1 MKKLFYILSILFSI
15 VLMQACNK
23 SIVERNTE
31 FAPLDPLKTDV
42 NAGDWKPILLTGPTE
57 FPVAAPAVTTAAA
70 YVSDIN
76 EIKGWQRNLNQTQR
90 NSIAYWSVGAVLRWN
105 EIMREL
111 VAKHNIPPYQNAD
124 GSYPFPSAA
133 NPFAYPI
140 FPFSNPPYAARAY
153 AYVAAAQYDAL
164 VASFYYKKLYNRK
177 APYKIDAGVQALLP
191 QNDLGSYPSEDAAV
205 VGATVEL
212 LKLLF
217 PADLNYIQQ
226 KADEHKLYR
235 ILAGANVRS
244 DMEAGELLGR
254 AVAQKFTA
262 RARTD
267 RAGAAIGTATLWAQM
282 EAQTA
287 ATGEMPWISQDL
299 PKRPPMLP
307 LFGKVK
313 TFLFDSL
320 TMVTEISSQPPP
332 STNSLQF
339 KKEAEEVL
347 YYAKNYDRNRIE
359 IVHFWADGVNTY
371 TPPGHWNAIA
381 AEDFVKQ
388 RFSEVRWAR
397 NMALLNMSLMDA
409 AIVCWNTK
417 YKYFN
422 PRPSQFNTEIKTWT
436 GLPNF
441 PSYTSGHST
450 FSGAA
455 STVLGYIIPA
465 KAAAYNDMA
474 KQASI
479 SRLYGAIHYRSD
491 CDSGLVC
498 GNKVGSFAIARGLTD
513 GADF

>member
-1 MKKLFYILSILFSI
+1 MKQFLNLLTVLFAIVILQS
-15 VLMQACNK
+15 CNK
-23 SIVERNTE
+23 SIVERNLE
-31 FAPLDPLKTDV
+31 FDALDPIKTDV
-42 NAGDWKPILLTGPTE
+42 NSGTWKPILLTGPTE
-57 FPVAAPAVTTAAA
+57 FAVPAPAATTTPA
-70 YVSDIN
+70 YIADIN
-76 EIKGWQRNLNQTQR
+76 EIKGWQRNLNQTQM
-90 NSIAYWSVGAVLRWN
+90 NSIRYWSAGAVLRWN
-105 EIMREL
+105 EILREL
-111 VAKHNIPPYQNAD
+111 VARHNIPPYQNAD
-124 GSYPFPSAA
+124 GTYPIPSAA
-133 NPFAYPI
+133 NPFAYPS
-140 FPFSNPPYAARAY
+140 FPFSTPPYAARAY
-153 AYVAAAQYDAL
+153 AYVTAAQYDAL
-164 VASFYYKKLYNRK
+164 VATFYYKKLYNRL
-177 APYKIDAGVQALLP
+177 APYKIDGGVHALVP
-191 QNDLGSYPSEDAAV
+191 QNELGSYPSEDAAV

-217 PADLNYIQQ
+217 PADLGYIQQ

-235 ILAGANVRS
+235 IMAGANVRS
-244 DMEAGELLGR
+244 DIEAGETLGKV
-254 AVAQKFTA
+254 VAQKFTA

-267 RAGAAIGTATLWAQM
+267 RAGAAIGTAALWAQM
-282 EAQTA
+282 ESQTA
-287 ATGEMPWISQDL
+287 ATGEMPWISRDL

-320 TMVTEISSQPPP
+320 TMVTSISALAPP
-332 STNSLQF
+332 STNSVQF
-339 KKEAEEVL
+339 KKEADEVL
-347 YYAKNYDRNRIE
+347 YYSKNYDRNRVE

-381 AEDFVKQ
+381 SEDFVKQ

-409 AIVCWNTK
+409 AIVCWDTK

-436 GLPNF
+436 GIPNF

-455 STVLGYIIPA
+455 STILGYIIPA
-465 KAAAYNDMA
+465 KLTAYNDMA
-474 KQASI
+474 KEASI

-498 GNKVGSFAIARGLTD
+498 GKKVGNYAIARALTD
-513 GADF
+513 GAD